1 MILSGMIF
9 PIESMPLVLQIIS
22 DILPARWYI
31 QAVRKLMIEGVDI
44 TLVLKEVGILALMA
58 AVLITI
64 SFKKFKNRL
73 E

>member
-1 MILSGMIF
+1 
-9 PIESMPLVLQIIS
+9 
-22 DILPARWYI
+22 
-31 QAVRKLMIEGVDI
+31 VDI

-73 E
+73 K